1 MKKALMFMVAVAA
14 IAGNSIAAEAKTAAV
29 KTAEKTAEKNPYLG
43 VWRSGSRSDGYT
55 MAITDGGRGLVF
67 AYIGAFPLRWDA
79 VSNGVVRVLC
89 PQGHGCFGKMMFRYD
104 KENDR
109 LERFENIFV
118 DLADGKAS
126 SPEKEAGDAVTTF
139 ARVKV
144 PKEHEAKMKL
154 EVEQYLKAYG
164 KKAAADDDDC
174 DAVDDE
180 EDESA
185 KVVKK
190 EFELSEK
197 SGVKGLVACL
207 ESGGNFFL
215 ECVSSTNNGIS
226 VYRVCTVGGKDLG
239 LVANMFSGEYV
250 YGEDKLTDPRDARM
264 TDGQYV
270 EKVPQSARV
279 VRKGCDKKFVSRM
292 SELLKSEGVDVM
304 PEVYCYLK
312 TYYAKFYDE
321 VRVDFKKSSADA
333 AVAAVVKAMRTA
345 CDGKIRAITWHCA
358 STKK

>member
-1 MKKALMFMVAVAA
+1 MKHMRIMSMLVIAVAMA
-14 IAGNSIAAEAKTAAV
+14 AVNGLAAEV
-29 KTAEKTAEKNPYLG
+29 KPAGENPYLG

-55 MAITDGGRGLVF
+55 MAITDGGQGLVF

-154 EVEQYLKAYG
+154 EIEQYMKAYG
-164 KKAAADDDDC
+164 QAAAKGNEQ
-174 DAVDDE
+174 AAEESDDE
-180 EDESA
+180 PE
-185 KVVKK
+185 KMVKK
-190 EFELSEK
+190 EFELSGK
-197 SGVKGLVACL
+197 DGMKDLVSCL
-207 ESGGNFFL
+207 ESGGGFLL
-215 ECVSSTNNGIS
+215 ECVDSTNNWIS
-226 VYRVCTVGGKDLG
+226 VSRVQTVGGMDLG
-239 LVANMFSGEYV
+239 LVAKLFSGEYV

-264 TDGQYV
+264 ADGRYV
-270 EKVPQSARV
+270 EKVPSSACV
-279 VRKGCDKKFVSRM
+279 VCKGCDKKFVSRM
-292 SELLKSEGVDVM
+292 SESLKSEGVDVT
-304 PEVYCYLK
+304 PEIYCSLK

-321 VRVDFKKSSADA
+321 VKVDFKKGAADA

-345 CDGKIRAITWHCA
+345 CEGKIRAITWRRA
-358 STKK
+358 GTKK

>member
-1 MKKALMFMVAVAA
+1 MKSMRIMSMLVIAVV
-14 IAGNSIAAEAKTAAV
+14 IVAGNGCVAWV
-29 KTAEKTAEKNPYLG
+29 KSEGMNPYLG

-126 SPEKEAGDAVTTF
+126 SPEKEAGDAATTF

-154 EVEQYLKAYG
+154 EIEQYMKAYG
-164 KKAAADDDDC
+164 HAAAKGNEQ
-174 DAVDDE
+174 AAEESDDE
-180 EDESA
+180 PE
-185 KVVKK
+185 KMVKK
-190 EFELSEK
+190 EFELSGK
-197 SGVKGLVACL
+197 DGMKDLVACL

-321 VRVDFKKSSADA
+321 VRVDFKKSAADV

-345 CDGKIRAITWHCA
+345 CDGKIRAITWCRA
-358 STKK
+358 GTKK